1 MMTGNTNGTD
11 GIAGD
16 TDADGEPLH
25 DTPLQTERLA
35 LDGDDERL
43 PWLEVDDDDQPAGA
57 DGGRILGASILG
69 LAVLAGLVGS
79 IWWLSHRGAESD
91 LVADGSTVAAP
102 ATPYKQ
108 APAAPGGKT
117 FQGTGDTSFAVSAGQ
132 SRTGR
137 IAEASV
143 TPAAEVSGSAKPM
156 GTPSA
161 SASAVAPVATGTGV
175 QVGAYSSAASA
186 EAAWTRIS
194 ATHDALSG
202 VRHRVVEG
210 RADIG
215 TVYRLQA
222 VAGDDAAAGA
232 LCAKLRQSGVACQ
245 VKR

>member
-1 MMTGNTNGTD
+1 MMTGNTNGTE

-16 TDADGEPLH
+16 PDAVGEPLH
-25 DTPLQTERLA
+25 DTALQTERLA

-43 PWLEVDDDDQPAGA
+43 PWLEVDEDDQPTGA
-57 DGGRILGASILG
+57 DGGRVLGASILG
-69 LAVLAGLVGS
+69 VAVLAALVGA
-79 IWWLSHRGAESD
+79 IWWLSHRGAASD

-137 IAEASV
+137 IAEASA
-143 TPAAEVSGSAKPM
+143 TPTAANSASATRAA
-156 GTPSA
+156 TPSA
-161 SASAVAPVATGTGV
+161 SASAAPAITGPGV
-175 QVGAYSSAASA
+175 QVGAFSSAAAA
-186 EAAWTRIS
+186 EAAWTRLS
-194 ATHDALSG
+194 ATHEALSA

-222 VAGDDAAAGA
+222 VAGDDAAASA